1 VADRI
6 WSGKAPVSGHVR
18 KAESDNLSAIG
29 DMRLRLYKVSSRV
42 RRLIRRLKNAAVAA
56 VAQLALALLGLV
68 SLDRAL
74 RVGDKTGALLYRLL
88 RGSRRLALEHL
99 RLAFGDRL
107 SPAAYEHL
115 ARASFINI
123 ARSFCEVA
131 KIDEIRARREEYF
144 EVEGWEEAEWAL
156 AGETG
161 AVAVTGH
168 IGNWELL
175 AAYFAW
181 RGLKVAAIARR
192 IYVPQLNR
200 LLVGFRN
207 RQGIETILRES
218 PNSTRQILRAL
229 KSKAILAMLIDQDTH
244 APSISVP
251 FFGRMARTP
260 AAAAALA
267 IRRELPA
274 VAMFIQRRPQG
285 GHRITIDPPF
295 VIERSGDLQA
305 DIRSLTRRFNEVLE
319 RQVRRNPAEWV
330 WWHRRWRRAP
340 IAQLDLDGTSPYPTA
355 KDAIA
360 RGGT

>member
-1 VADRI
+1 MVFR
-6 WSGKAPVSGHVR
+6 
-18 KAESDNLSAIG
+18 
-29 DMRLRLYKVSSRV
+29 RLYKKSLRL
-42 RRLIRRLKNAAVAA
+42 RRLIRRMKNAAVAS
-56 VAQLALALLGLV
+56 VARLALAALGRL
-68 SLDRAL
+68 SLERAL
-74 RVGDKTGALLYRLL
+74 QVGEKTGALLYRLL
-88 RGSRRLALEHL
+88 RGPRRLALEHL
-99 RLAFGDRL
+99 RLAFGDQL
-107 SPAAYEHL
+107 SPTAREHL

-131 KIDEIRARREEYF
+131 KIDDIRARAEEYF

-156 AGETG
+156 AGQTG
-161 AVAVTGH
+161 AVVVTGH

-192 IYVPQLNR
+192 IYVPQLNQ
-200 LLVGFRN
+200 LLVEFRS
-207 RQGIETILRES
+207 RQGVETILRES
-218 PNSTRQILRAL
+218 PQSTRQILRAL
-229 KSKAILAMLIDQDTH
+229 KAKALLAMLIDQDTH

-274 VAMFIQRRPQG
+274 VVMFIQRRPQG
-285 GHRITIDPPF
+285 GHRITINLPL

-305 DIRSLTRRFNEVLE
+305 DIRNLTRRFNEALE
-319 RQVRRNPAEWV
+319 RQIRRNPAEWV

-340 IAQLDLDGTSPYPTA
+340 LAQLDLDGALAHATPR
-355 KDAIA
+355 DAILRSEA
-360 RGGT
+360 

>member
-1 VADRI
+1 MALRCFYKN
-6 WSGKAPVSGHVR
+6 S
-18 KAESDNLSAIG
+18 L
-29 DMRLRLYKVSSRV
+29 RLR
-42 RRLIRRLKNAAVAA
+42 RLVRRLKNAAVAGGA
-56 VAQLALALLGLV
+56 RFALALLGRL
-68 SLDRAL
+68 SLERAL
-74 RVGDKTGALLYRLL
+74 QVGEKTGALLYRLL

-99 RLAFGDRL
+99 RLAFGDQL
-107 SPAAYEHL
+107 SPTARAHL

-131 KIDEIRARREEYF
+131 KIDDIRARREEYF
-144 EVEGWEEAEWAL
+144 EVEGWEAAEWAL

-168 IGNWELL
+168 IGNWEML

-200 LLVGFRN
+200 LLVEFRS
-207 RQGIETILRES
+207 RQGVETILRES
-218 PNSTRQILRAL
+218 PNSARQILRAL

-267 IRRELPA
+267 VRRELPA
-274 VAMFIQRRPQG
+274 VVMFIQRRPQG
-285 GHRITIDPPF
+285 GHRITIDPPI
-295 VIERSGDLQA
+295 VIERSDNLQA
-305 DIRSLTRRFNEVLE
+305 DIHSLTRKFNEALE
-319 RQVRRNPAEWV
+319 RQIRRNPAEWA

-340 IAQLDLDGTSPYPTA
+340 VTPVDLDAASASPSKNSA
-355 KDAIA
+355 DH
-360 RGGT
+360 RGRHSRESGNPVLSRLSGPPLSRG

>member
-1 VADRI
+1 
-6 WSGKAPVSGHVR
+6 VSGQVLE
-18 KAESDNLSAIG
+18 AASDKRSAIS

-42 RRLIRRLKNAAVAA
+42 RRLSRRLKNAAVAA
-56 VAQLALALLGLV
+56 VARLALALLGLV

-74 RVGDKTGALLYRLL
+74 RVGEKTGTLLYRLL
-88 RGSRRLALEHL
+88 RRSRRLALEHL
-99 RLAFGDRL
+99 RLAFGDTL

-115 ARASFINI
+115 ARASFVNI
-123 ARSFCEVA
+123 ARSFCELA

-144 EVEGWEEAEWAL
+144 EVEGWEDAEWAL

-161 AVAVTGH
+161 AVVVTGH

-192 IYVPQLNR
+192 IYVPQLNQ
-200 LLVGFRN
+200 LLVGFRS

-229 KSKAILAMLIDQDTH
+229 KNRAILAMLIDQDTH

-260 AAAAALA
+260 AAAAAVA

-285 GHRITIDPPF
+285 GHRITIDPPL
-295 VIERSGDLQA
+295 VIERSEDLQA
-305 DIRSLTRRFNEVLE
+305 DIRSLTRQFNEALE
-319 RQVRRNPAEWV
+319 RQIRRNPAEWV

-340 IAQLDLDGTSPYPTA
+340 IPQLDVDDTSTHAAPG
-355 KDAIA
+355 DAVV
-360 RGGT
+360 RGEA